1 MNGRKKEER
10 EERKEGREGGKEI
23 ERKRNQE
30 DREQLTEGMDRMRGT
45 WDTVVREVVFA
56 QNLDDEEPAIKPT
69 PYLFPQV
76 LSPCCVCG
84 CVEGCTYSQRC
95 DVELSWLMRNVC
107 SKSWTSYRHSNCS
120 TQFLT
125 ANLLRR
131 GPRIPLSAWPRQTLL
146 IMHLPLLMK
155 SVHINSHCHSLGT
168 TWSMCHVLDA
178 HQFID
183 RGSSDGSKIKNLSTV
198 WETQVQA
205 LCQADPLEKGMA
217 THSNI
222 LACKIPW
229 TEELGGLQGS
239 RVRHDWVTNT
249 FTFFSSQETL

>member
-120 TQFLT
+120 TQFLNSKL
-125 ANLLRR
+125 AEVSSCSWSILQIQGRSRAAEVMCSYVSWQGKLLGRSLLLRQ
-131 GPRIPLSAWPRQTLL
+131 W
-146 IMHLPLLMK
+146 
-155 SVHINSHCHSLGT
+155 
-168 TWSMCHVLDA
+168 
-178 HQFID
+178 
-183 RGSSDGSKIKNLSTV
+183 
-198 WETQVQA
+198 
-205 LCQADPLEKGMA
+205 LE
-217 THSNI
+217 
-222 LACKIPW
+222 
-229 TEELGGLQGS
+229 
-239 RVRHDWVTNT
+239 
-249 FTFFSSQETL
+249 